1 MGRAITMENKLE
13 GLERRVKT
21 AEDALAKVIDI
32 VEALEEKATK
42 VKPVNLTS
50 KKKKLKKEKK
60 NVSKEK
66 ANNEGNGKSNK

>member
-32 VEALEEKATK
+32 VEALEQKSCK

-66 ANNEGNGKSNK
+66 TNNEGNGKSNK